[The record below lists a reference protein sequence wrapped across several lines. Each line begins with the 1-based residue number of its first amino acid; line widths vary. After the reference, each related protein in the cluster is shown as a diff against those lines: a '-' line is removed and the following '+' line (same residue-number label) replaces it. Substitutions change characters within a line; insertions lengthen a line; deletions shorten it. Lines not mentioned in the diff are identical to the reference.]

1 MTTWVKPFYYH
12 GLSIGNQLSSSAG
25 SLDLDAVTSATPLV
39 TGTESLSNLFL
50 GNVGGCIG
58 ETSALALL
66 LGGLFLIF
74 TRIISPSTPIAYLGS
89 LGILTFFH
97 ALATGGSLTE
107 VPYALLSGG
116 VMIGAFFMAT
126 DYVTTPITTKG
137 KWIFG
142 IGCGIL
148 TFVIREFASMP
159 EGCSF
164 SILLMNLLT
173 PYIDKFIKP
182 PVVLAVVC
190 ACCCGLLAVAN
201 SVTKDKIA
209 AAEAASIQASLQ
221 QLPNA
226 GNFTEVSDFQPAN
239 NEKAT
244 ATAVYVDENQ
254 QTAVLV
260 TANGY
265 NKGGLQVVIGL
276 DAEGTVTGI
285 TFVSVT
291 ETPGLGTKVQSN
303 PELLT
308 DHLVGLSDAAA
319 VEQVDG
325 ITGATY
331 SSNGM
336 KAAVTCAMETFAQS
350 KEAIL
355 S

>member
-1 MTTWVKPFYYH
+1 MQ
-12 GLSIGNQLSSSAG
+12 SR
-25 SLDLDAVTSATPLV
+25 
-39 TGTESLSNLFL
+39 SNRRRKHKD
-50 GNVGGCIG
+50 GIEKQSHQAASCVGGRLC
-58 ETSALALL
+58 LL
-66 LGGLFLIF
+66 L
-74 TRIISPSTPIAYLGS
+74 RS
-89 LGILTFFH
+89 
-97 ALATGGSLTE
+97 
-107 VPYALLSGG
+107 
-116 VMIGAFFMAT
+116 
-126 DYVTTPITTKG
+126 
-137 KWIFG
+137 
-142 IGCGIL
+142 
-148 TFVIREFASMP
+148 
-159 EGCSF
+159 
-164 SILLMNLLT
+164 
-173 PYIDKFIKP
+173 
-182 PVVLAVVC
+182 
-190 ACCCGLLAVAN
+190 ACRCQQRH
-201 SVTKDKIA
+201 KDKIA
-209 AAEAASIQASLQ
+209 AAEAASIQESLQ

-336 KAAVTCAMETFAQS
+336 KAAVTCAMDTFAQS

>member
-1 MTTWVKPFYYH
+1 MASK
-12 GLSIGNQLSSSAG
+12 N
-25 SLDLDAVTSATPLV
+25 
-39 TGTESLSNLFL
+39 NL
-50 GNVGGCIG
+50 
-58 ETSALALL
+58 
-66 LGGLFLIF
+66 
-74 TRIISPSTPIAYLGS
+74 
-89 LGILTFFH
+89 
-97 ALATGGSLTE
+97 
-107 VPYALLSGG
+107 
-116 VMIGAFFMAT
+116 
-126 DYVTTPITTKG
+126 
-137 KWIFG
+137 
-142 IGCGIL
+142 
-148 TFVIREFASMP
+148 
-159 EGCSF
+159 
-164 SILLMNLLT
+164 
-173 PYIDKFIKP
+173 IKP

-260 TANGY
+260 N
-265 NKGGLQVVIGL
+265 
-276 DAEGTVTGI
+276 AEGTVTGI

-336 KAAVTCAMETFAQS
+336 KAAVTCAMDTFAQS

>member
-1 MTTWVKPFYYH
+1 MASK
-12 GLSIGNQLSSSAG
+12 N
-25 SLDLDAVTSATPLV
+25 
-39 TGTESLSNLFL
+39 NL
-50 GNVGGCIG
+50 
-58 ETSALALL
+58 
-66 LGGLFLIF
+66 
-74 TRIISPSTPIAYLGS
+74 
-89 LGILTFFH
+89 
-97 ALATGGSLTE
+97 
-107 VPYALLSGG
+107 
-116 VMIGAFFMAT
+116 
-126 DYVTTPITTKG
+126 
-137 KWIFG
+137 
-142 IGCGIL
+142 
-148 TFVIREFASMP
+148 
-159 EGCSF
+159 
-164 SILLMNLLT
+164 
-173 PYIDKFIKP
+173 IKP

-209 AAEAASIQASLQ
+209 AAEAASIQESLQ

-276 DAEGTVTGI
+276 DAEGT
-285 TFVSVT
+285 
-291 ETPGLGTKVQSN
+291 GLGTKVQSN

-336 KAAVTCAMETFAQS
+336 KAAVTCAMDTFAQS

>member
-1 MTTWVKPFYYH
+1 MASK
-12 GLSIGNQLSSSAG
+12 N
-25 SLDLDAVTSATPLV
+25 
-39 TGTESLSNLFL
+39 NL
-50 GNVGGCIG
+50 
-58 ETSALALL
+58 
-66 LGGLFLIF
+66 
-74 TRIISPSTPIAYLGS
+74 
-89 LGILTFFH
+89 
-97 ALATGGSLTE
+97 
-107 VPYALLSGG
+107 
-116 VMIGAFFMAT
+116 
-126 DYVTTPITTKG
+126 
-137 KWIFG
+137 
-142 IGCGIL
+142 
-148 TFVIREFASMP
+148 
-159 EGCSF
+159 
-164 SILLMNLLT
+164 
-173 PYIDKFIKP
+173 IKP

-209 AAEAASIQASLQ
+209 AAEAASIQTSLQ

-285 TFVSVT
+285 TF
-291 ETPGLGTKVQSN
+291 GTKVQSN

-336 KAAVTCAMETFAQS
+336 KAAVTCAMDTFAQS

>member
-1 MTTWVKPFYYH
+1 MIIKSSTALRNDYGTISELAHDEAEPIYITKNGEGDLVVMSIEAFEQREEALKLRARLEAAEQARLAGTPTYTLESGSSTMTETEAADAI
-12 GLSIGNQLSSSAG
+12 LCASS
-25 SLDLDAVTSATPLV
+25 DQ
-39 TGTESLSNLFL
+39 
-50 GNVGGCIG
+50 IG
-58 ETSALALL
+58 E
-66 LGGLFLIF
+66 
-74 TRIISPSTPIAYLGS
+74 
-89 LGILTFFH
+89 
-97 ALATGGSLTE
+97 
-107 VPYALLSGG
+107 
-116 VMIGAFFMAT
+116 
-126 DYVTTPITTKG
+126 
-137 KWIFG
+137 
-142 IGCGIL
+142 
-148 TFVIREFASMP
+148 
-159 EGCSF
+159 
-164 SILLMNLLT
+164 
-173 PYIDKFIKP
+173 
-182 PVVLAVVC
+182 
-190 ACCCGLLAVAN
+190 
-201 SVTKDKIA
+201 
-209 AAEAASIQASLQ
+209 
-221 QLPNA
+221 
-226 GNFTEVSDFQPAN
+226 
-239 NEKAT
+239 

-336 KAAVTCAMETFAQS
+336 KAAVTCAMDTFAQS